1 MRTSENADVSMLSDQ
16 TFTVSVDLGD
26 EMELSLVELGPLHAK
41 HCTRTNLY
49 DLTTLGVR
57 F

>member
-1 MRTSENADVSMLSDQ
+1 MLSGQ

-41 HCTRTNLY
+41 QCTRTNLY